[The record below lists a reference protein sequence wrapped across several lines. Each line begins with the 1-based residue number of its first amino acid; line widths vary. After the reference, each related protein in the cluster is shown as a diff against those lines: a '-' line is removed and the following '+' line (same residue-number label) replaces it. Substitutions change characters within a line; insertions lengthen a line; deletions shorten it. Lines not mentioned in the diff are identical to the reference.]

1 MDTKK
6 RPNFCQDNNIILQK
20 FTWHKFTMS
29 EKTIENYGKSFLVLI
44 LPISFLIV
52 FLVNTW
58 RILLLVLLLVMGLNL
73 WQQNRWEKWCEQ
85 VNPLFYQLIQEN
97 QGKITPIDL
106 ALKGNFSGNEAKRYL
121 DRKAKEFGA
130 SLLDSEN
137 ESPSYYFIN
146 ASILS
151 DILHSSDP
159 VEKLR
164 PRPVTAE
171 VRSLLAPPP
180 PIPQEKQQEE
190 EALDESLPEVTVKAT
205 HEAVT
210 KQLEEQLVFG
220 SLIQSELAKRLGVYS
235 STVYKRRNDPDFSEW
250 SRSRDPD
257 GIAWSYSRKS
267 REFFPL
273 EE

>member
-1 MDTKK
+1 
-6 RPNFCQDNNIILQK
+6 
-20 FTWHKFTMS
+20 MS

-58 RILLLVLLLVMGLNL
+58 RILLLVLLLVMGFNL
-73 WQQNRWEKWCEQ
+73 WQQYRWEKWCEQ
-85 VNPLFYQLIQEN
+85 VNPLFYQLIREN

-121 DRKAKEFGA
+121 DGKAKEFGA
-130 SLLDSEN
+130 SLTDSEK

-146 ASILS
+146 ASILG
-151 DILHSSDP
+151 DILDSSEP
-159 VEKLR
+159 LEKLP
-164 PRPVTAE
+164 PRPVTTE
-171 VRSLLAPPP
+171 VRSLLAPPQ
-180 PIPQEKQQEE
+180 PIPQEKQEEE
-190 EALDESLPEVTVKAT
+190 EALPESLPESLPEVTVQAT

-210 KQLEEQLVFG
+210 KPLEEQLVFG

-267 REFFPL
+267 REFFPI